1 MMNKAAFYIAA
12 RSQEAQGGIYAF
24 DRDLNI
30 VSFAPLQGASCLALH
45 PGKPFLYSV
54 SRAGTENFL
63 TVWKIGPEGALE
75 FLRKVKETY
84 KL

>member
-1 MMNKAAFYIAA
+1 MMNEAAFYIAA

-30 VSFAPLQGASCLALH
+30 VSFAPLQGVSCLALH
-45 PGKPFLYSV
+45 PAKTILYSV

-63 TVWKIGPEGALE
+63 TAWKIGQDGALE
-75 FLRKVKETY
+75 FLDRLLLKV
-84 KL
+84 L